1 MIEWNDGLNLGV
13 SSLDEEHK
21 HLLKLINKLSLSI
34 TEDSTKEHVNAIF
47 DELFQT
53 MVEHSKNE
61 EELLQKCDYKDLELH
76 IKDHL
81 DFIDQIREL
90 KGNYNNS
97 TSTEDIAAKLYDL
110 LLMHIVLEDIPL
122 ISFFEEKG
130 LIQEE
135 KSEKYIFNKLI
146 KKITDTIS
154 FTKRILLS
162 ALIPLSGMLILGFI
176 ILMGNYYKHEE
187 LKDTF
192 SITKI
197 ISNVNSLAH
206 ALQIE
211 RGLSSGYLSSAENKF
226 QSSLSKQ
233 HLSVDREIEA
243 FNLKLSSINKKN
255 LKTIQE
261 YIQIF
266 KTDISKLNSLR
277 QRVDSKTITQM
288 ETMTLYTET
297 IKNILDITS
306 KIASFN
312 INPKIHA
319 SISTLYSILQY
330 KEALGQSRAYGTVI
344 IEKDNTLLNEK
355 TKFIQLLSTQNAF
368 LELYDK
374 TASSSQKKLKNSLL
388 NSTLHKKIDSYEKKI
403 LENKFL
409 HLDSEVWFKDMTLY
423 INSVKN
429 IENILLDE
437 TTLLLEAKLKEDVH
451 HLILWIIYIGL
462 IITITIFIIYLFERS
477 SKNQL
482 YQLTDAMNHLANG
495 QRDMRLKPTQLKDA
509 LSQMYHAYEIT
520 RQKLLHGD
528 VYAQLYKN
536 QKDIEIIKQQK
547 VNDKL
552 EEIAFID
559 PLTNCV
565 NRRKFEELSNQEL
578 QRSSRYNSELSFLML
593 DIDHFKA
600 VNDTYGHAI
609 GDDVLKHFSSVCL
622 KLARDTDIVARIGG
636 EEFIVMLPETN
647 EDSALIFAERFRE
660 KIYNSTLTIDEHTI
674 KYSVSIGISSLN
686 SDNDS
691 AVSVILQRADK
702 ALYEAK
708 KSGRNKSIIFKEQ
721 I

>member
-1 MIEWNDGLNLGV
+1 M
-13 SSLDEEHK
+13 
-21 HLLKLINKLSLSI
+21 
-34 TEDSTKEHVNAIF
+34 
-47 DELFQT
+47 
-53 MVEHSKNE
+53 
-61 EELLQKCDYKDLELH
+61 
-76 IKDHL
+76 
-81 DFIDQIREL
+81 
-90 KGNYNNS
+90 
-97 TSTEDIAAKLYDL
+97 
-110 LLMHIVLEDIPL
+110 
-122 ISFFEEKG
+122 
-130 LIQEE
+130 
-135 KSEKYIFNKLI
+135 
-146 KKITDTIS
+146 
-154 FTKRILLS
+154 
-162 ALIPLSGMLILGFI
+162 
-176 ILMGNYYKHEE
+176 
-187 LKDTF
+187 
-192 SITKI
+192 
-197 ISNVNSLAH
+197 
-206 ALQIE
+206 
-211 RGLSSGYLSSAENKF
+211 
-226 QSSLSKQ
+226 
-233 HLSVDREIEA
+233 
-243 FNLKLSSINKKN
+243 
-255 LKTIQE
+255 
-261 YIQIF
+261 
-266 KTDISKLNSLR
+266 
-277 QRVDSKTITQM
+277 DSKTITQM

-344 IEKDNTLLNEK
+344 IEKKNIILDEK
-355 TKFIQLLSTQNAF
+355 IKFIQLISTQNIF

-388 NSTLHKKIDSYEKKI
+388 NSTLHTEIDSYEKNI

-429 IENILLDE
+429 VENVLLDE

-482 YQLTDAMNHLANG
+482 HQLTDAMNHLADG
-495 QRDMRLKPTQLKDA
+495 ERDLRLKPIQLKDS

-528 VYAQLYKN
+528 IYTQLYKN
-536 QKDIEIIKQQK
+536 QKEIETIRQQRE
-547 VNDKL
+547 NDKL
-552 EEIAFID
+552 EKLAFID
-559 PLTNCV
+559 PLTNCI
-565 NRRKFEELSNQEL
+565 NRRKFEEISNLEL

-647 EDSALIFAERFRE
+647 EDSALILAERFRE

-691 AVSVILQRADK
+691 SVSVILQRADK